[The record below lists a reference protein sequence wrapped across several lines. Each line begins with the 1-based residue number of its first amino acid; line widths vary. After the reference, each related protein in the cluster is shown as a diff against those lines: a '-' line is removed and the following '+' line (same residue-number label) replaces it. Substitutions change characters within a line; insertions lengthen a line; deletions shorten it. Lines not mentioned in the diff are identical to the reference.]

1 MAVLPKE
8 FKDLALGTWGRDWEF
23 ENVFQGVWVQ

>member
-8 FKDLALGTWGRDWEF
+8 K
-23 ENVFQGVWVQ
+23 